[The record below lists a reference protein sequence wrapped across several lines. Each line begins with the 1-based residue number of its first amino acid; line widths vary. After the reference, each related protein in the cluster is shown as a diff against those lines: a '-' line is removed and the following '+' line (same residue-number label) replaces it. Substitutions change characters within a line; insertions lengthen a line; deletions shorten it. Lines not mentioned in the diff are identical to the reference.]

1 MQNRYENLFEKMH
14 ANVQIKLGQNALNV
28 GHPTI
33 IILKEIALQFL
44 ILSLLLI
51 KYQFKYTEYQSNF
64 EKICIR
70 QKETTSTRSPFRGGG
85 ARMGFGLFGT

>member
-1 MQNRYENLFEKMH
+1 MH

-44 ILSLLLI
+44 IFQLICFICLIRSLLI